1 VQAPYLPLFDP
12 TLKLDEDARRR
23 IGLTTALLFVRR
35 QEWVHRR
42 VELVTFEDQDVI
54 RRSNSIDFTLPRWT
68 AEYLKVSDAEP
79 SKIAVPIALFRKA
92 TLAHFNLSD
101 EGSDAVPLLS
111 GTQVGPLAE
120 LALLA
125 TAELVLGPGNVHDRI
140 AEDIQ
145 QLTWDRRADDDQ
157 DGRRP
162 PSAAF
167 KRLFSLDEP
176 APESR
181 FFLKRHP
188 IFLPLARTFDDN
200 YIAAVLL
207 TIAGGDRR
215 VLHFAYDE
223 MIGETGSEQ
232 AHRRRTIKELFEGNL
247 SRRVLVL
254 ASSAGDA
261 ESFHM
266 EAEAPEGLRISSR
279 VTFTQTQD
287 TSRRADV
294 EKPVEK
300 SGNYQR
306 SHIHCND
313 VHASD
318 RLAVVLR
325 VGPRSSTI
333 IRGAALTSALTL
345 LAVIYV
351 RIQIHHISKH
361 GASAATVLLVIPTIL
376 SLWIARSNEHP
387 ATTYLLWPLRIVATA
402 PAILGLIAASVLITG
417 STSFSGEAVLTAII
431 SLLAVATWILA
442 STWRGA
448 IGRQARHRS
457 LRRNKPADTV
467 PSDTPGL
474 LVHTSDPTIGS

>member
-1 VQAPYLPLFDP
+1 MQAPYLPLFDS
-12 TLKLDEDARRR
+12 TLELDEDARRR

-42 VELVTFEDQDVI
+42 VELVTFADQDVI

-68 AEYLKVSDAEP
+68 AAYLKVSKSEP
-79 SKIAVPIALFRKA
+79 SKIAVPIALLRKA

-101 EGSDAVPLLS
+101 EGSNAIPLLS

-125 TAELVLGPGNVHDRI
+125 TAELALESDNIHSSI
-140 AEDIQ
+140 AAAIR

-157 DGRRP
+157 GGQRP
-162 PSAAF
+162 SSAAF
-167 KRLFSLDEP
+167 ECLFSPDEP
-176 APESR
+176 EPESR
-181 FFLKRHP
+181 LLLKRHP
-188 IFLPLARTFDDN
+188 IFLPLAEAFDEN

-215 VLHFAYDE
+215 VVHFAYDE
-223 MIGETGSEQ
+223 MISETGNDQ
-232 AHRRRTIKELFEGNL
+232 VHRRRTIRELFKGNL

-279 VTFTQTQD
+279 VTFTYAQKD
-287 TSRRADV
+287 ARRTNI
-294 EKPVEK
+294 EEPVEK
-300 SGNYQR
+300 SGSYQR

-325 VGPRSSTI
+325 VGPRSSTVV
-333 IRGAALTSALTL
+333 RGAALTAALTL
-345 LAVIYV
+345 LAVIYI
-351 RIQIHHISKH
+351 RIQIHHINRH
-361 GASAATVLLVIPTIL
+361 GAASTATVLLVIPTIL

-402 PAILGLIAASVLITG
+402 PAIFGLIAASVLITG
-417 STSFSGEAVLTAII
+417 STSFSGETVLATII
-431 SLLAVATWILA
+431 GLLTMATWILV

-448 IGRQARHRS
+448 SGRQARYRS
-457 LRRNKPADTV
+457 LRRSKSKVA
-467 PSDTPGL
+467 G
-474 LVHTSDPTIGS
+474 

>member
-1 VQAPYLPLFDP
+1 MQAPFLPLFDP
-12 TLKLDEDARRR
+12 TLELDEDARRR

-54 RRSNSIDFTLPRWT
+54 RRRNSVDFTLPHWT
-68 AEYLKVSDAEP
+68 SEYLKVSRSEP

-101 EGSDAVPLLS
+101 EGSNAVPLLS

-125 TAELVLGPGNVHDRI
+125 TAELILGPGNVHDSI
-140 AEDIQ
+140 AKDIRE
-145 QLTWDRRADDDQ
+145 LTCDRRADDE

-162 PSAAF
+162 SSAAF
-167 KRLFSLDEP
+167 KRLFSLAEP
-176 APESR
+176 EPESR
-181 FFLKRHP
+181 LLLKLHP
-188 IFLPLARTFDDN
+188 IFLPLAEVFDDN
-200 YIAAVLL
+200 YIAGVLL

-215 VLHFAYDE
+215 VIHFAYDE
-223 MIGETGSEQ
+223 MISETGDEQ
-232 AHRRRTIKELFEGNL
+232 VHRRRMIKELFEGNL

-279 VTFTQTQD
+279 VTFTQTQYD
-287 TSRRADV
+287 ARRRDIK
-294 EKPVEK
+294 KPFEK
-300 SGNYQR
+300 SGSYQR
-306 SHIHCND
+306 SHVHCND

-325 VGPRSSTI
+325 IGPRSSTI
-333 IRGAALTSALTL
+333 VRGAALTAALTL
-345 LAVIYV
+345 LAVVYV
-351 RIQIHHISKH
+351 RIQIHHINKH
-361 GASAATVLLVIPTIL
+361 GAASAATVLLVIPTIL
-376 SLWIARSNEHP
+376 SLWVARSNEHP
-387 ATTYLLWPLRIVATA
+387 ATTYLLWPVRIVAAA
-402 PAILGLIAASVLITG
+402 PAVLGLIAASVLITG
-417 STSFSGEAVLTAII
+417 ATSFSGEAVLAAVI
-431 SLLAVATWILA
+431 SLLAAATWILG

-448 IGRQARHRS
+448 IRRQARRRS
-457 LRRNKPADTV
+457 LRPRRQTDRL
-467 PSDTPGL
+467 PSDPPGL
-474 LVHTSDPTIGS
+474 LDQTSNDSAKA